1 VAAAPQGTKRTT
13 AGEKQGIGMLSR
25 ILFAFVLLFLLAIP
39 AVQHAIE
46 LGINL
51 RFSYLLLF

>member
-1 VAAAPQGTKRTT
+1 
-13 AGEKQGIGMLSR
+13 MLLR
-25 ILFAFVLLFLLAIP
+25 ILFASVLLFLLALP
-39 AVQHAIE
+39 AAQKAIE